1 MKLRLVGRVL
11 CSDAWPATPF
21 FSATQSRILL
31 LPSTSKSTSF
41 RFQHRSICQQLVLSS
56 WSSTSGW
63 VLKVPSLRARDSR
76 NFPPYHL
83 LQGSSNLRTQEA
95 AATEVSATAPK
106 RIRFAISFAGQSD
119 HKINAE
125 PTAMELNLFSLA
137 LGDAH
142 LLWSCSSSTKNRL
155 KMI

>member
-1 MKLRLVGRVL
+1 VAGGSLLL
-11 CSDAWPATPF
+11 CHTITDTATPKHIKKHQL
-21 FSATQSRILL
+21 SL
-31 LPSTSKSTSF
+31 STSLYLSTAGSQF
-41 RFQHRSICQQLVLSS
+41 LVINIRLGSEAS
-56 WSSTSGW
+56 
-63 VLKVPSLRARDSR
+63 PRARASR